1 MKIKIL
7 KRTAVV
13 IDGKG
18 RLLCPGEQ
26 VTLDNATADRVID
39 LGCGYLVADVS
50 EVVQTQKVEIQ
61 AKEEEMM
68 ETTKKVIKEKAPRKK
83 RKSKTESV

>member
-18 RLLCPGEQ
+18 RLLWPDEE
-26 VTLDNATADRVID
+26 VNLDQATANRVID
-39 LGCGYLVADVS
+39 LGNAYLVADVA

-61 AKEEEMM
+61 AKEEEML
-68 ETTKKVIKEKAPRKK
+68 ETTKKVIKEKAPRIK

>member
-7 KRTAVV
+7 KQTAVV

-18 RLLCPGEQ
+18 RLLCPGEE
-26 VTLDNATADRVID
+26 VNLDEATANRVID
-39 LGCGYLVADVS
+39 LGNAYLVADVA

-61 AKEEEMM
+61 TKEEEML

>member
-18 RLLCPGEQ
+18 RLLWPDEQ
-26 VTLDNATADRVID
+26 VNLDEATANRVID
-39 LGCGYLVADVS
+39 LGNAYLVADVA

-61 AKEEEMM
+61 AKEEEML

>member
-7 KRTAVV
+7 KQTAVV

-26 VTLDNATADRVID
+26 VSLDEDTANRVID
-39 LGCGYLVADVS
+39 LGCGYLVADVD

-61 AKEEEMM
+61 AKEEEMV
-68 ETTKKVIKEKAPRKK
+68 ETTKKVIKEKAPQKK
-83 RKSKTESV
+83 KK